1 MKNEEKIMMK
11 RAINIG
17 GQSFERIIAENT
29 FYVDKSLFIEEWWNN
44 KDDITLITRP
54 SRFGK
59 TLNLSMLEC
68 FFSNQFADKK
78 ELFRHLNIYENKEVM
93 KLQGRFPVIFV
104 TFASVKSST
113 YDGLINDISVII
125 RSLFRKHRYLIDNPH
140 ITKDHLS
147 YMEAI
152 MNEQWDED
160 NNQVRPLSE
169 SVIKDAIRRL
179 SEIMTFVYGERVIL
193 LLDEYDTPMQEAYIN
208 GYWDQAV
215 ALLRGVFNA
224 SLKTNSFLYKAILTG
239 ITRISKESIFS
250 DLNNLKIASVTSDKY
265 SDKFGF
271 TENEVKK
278 ALKEYMLE
286 NEMDKVRY
294 WYDGFNFGKRR
305 DIYNPWSIVNFL
317 DEGKFTNYWTNT
329 SSNALISRLLK
340 EGEAQFKICLESLV
354 KGESIVCSIDEEIVF
369 NQLNKRSGALWSLM
383 VASGY
388 LKITDI
394 EGDGRNAKYTLS
406 LTNMEVRDMVSD
418 MIEEWFSWEG
428 DGDYNGFVSALL
440 RENLKEM
447 NAYMNRL
454 TLSVISSFDSGIKP
468 SEKIPE
474 NFYHGF
480 VLGLIVTLQ
489 GRYVITSNRESG
501 LGRYD
506 VIMEPLNPQE
516 NAILIEF
523 KVFDPDEEK
532 NLEET
537 VKRALNQ
544 IEEKQYDRYLL
555 DKGFAKN
562 AIRKYG
568 FAFRGKEVLIGE

>member
-1 MKNEEKIMMK
+1 MKDLK
-11 RAINIG
+11 
-17 GQSFERIIAENT
+17 
-29 FYVDKSLFIEEWWNN
+29 
-44 KDDITLITRP
+44 
-54 SRFGK
+54 
-59 TLNLSMLEC
+59 LEI
-68 FFSNQFADKK
+68 KYLPL
-78 ELFRHLNIYENKEVM
+78 EEVM
-93 KLQGRFPVIFV
+93 PYANNARLHGEEDIDAIMASIQEFGFNDPIGIWHGIIVEGHGR
-104 TFASVKSST
+104 
-113 YDGLINDISVII
+113 LIAAKRLGMETVPTV
-125 RSLFRKHRYLIDNPH
+125 SL
-140 ITKDHLS
+140 DHLT
-147 YMEAI
+147 
-152 MNEQWDED
+152 DEERKAYALAH
-160 NNQVRPLSE
+160 NRTAELSGWNFIVR
-169 SVIKDAIRRL
+169 
-179 SEIMTFVYGERVIL
+179 
-193 LLDEYDTPMQEAYIN
+193 DEELAN
-208 GYWDQAV
+208 
-215 ALLRGVFNA
+215 
-224 SLKTNSFLYKAILTG
+224 
-239 ITRISKESIFS
+239 
-250 DLNNLKIASVTSDKY
+250 IANIDMSQ
-265 SDKFGF
+265 FGF